1 MQMGDAAPAG
11 VSSCMQTEHF
21 YEGESQCVLVGIS
34 VCNTHGSTQVFYVF
48 NRTARNSFIETL
60 TCIEGEVVVEM

>member
-1 MQMGDAAPAG
+1 MGNTAPAG

-21 YEGESQCVLVGIS
+21 YEGESYSVLVGIS
-34 VCNTHGSTQVFYVF
+34 VCNTHDLMQVFYVF
-48 NRTARNSFIETL
+48 NRTERNGFIETL